1 MSQCFYCII
10 QKLVQEFLSTGNL
23 GYRSPCWYTVHET
36 SFWALNYVTGIDC
49 GAEEMLWGSIPW
61 ENLELGW
68 AWQYTTHTLGCKCL
82 EVWQCWQ
89 WVSAVDG
96 SYQVSAPIRWAP
108 CRQSSH
114 EDLAP
119 TQLLSFRQCFIPWKL
134 LGLSFTHVFSLSLG
148 LPAFR
153 LSSMFFL
160 SSQTVL
166 ASYTNSLFTPLYKN
180 SLLSLCL
187 FLDNKVDPVYLFK
200 REPPLLVTTKLLP
213 PLH

>member
-1 MSQCFYCII
+1 LCKSSFQLGTWGIEVTVDI
-10 QKLVQEFLSTGNL
+10 QFMKPAFEHWIMLQAL
-23 GYRSPCWYTVHET
+23 TVELKRC
-36 SFWALNYVTGIDC
+36 S
-49 GAEEMLWGSIPW
+49 EEASHGKTWSWDGLGSIPHTH
-61 ENLELGW
+61 LGAS
-68 AWQYTTHTLGCKCL
+68 AWK
-82 EVWQCWQ
+82 
-89 WVSAVDG
+89 
-96 SYQVSAPIRWAP
+96 SAPIRWAP